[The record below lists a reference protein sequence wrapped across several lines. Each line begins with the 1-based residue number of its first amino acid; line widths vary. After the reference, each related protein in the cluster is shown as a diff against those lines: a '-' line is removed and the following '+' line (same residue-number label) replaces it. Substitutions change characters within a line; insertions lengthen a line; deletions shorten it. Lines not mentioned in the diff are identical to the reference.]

1 MGLAR
6 TFPRCEVA
14 IMTDQPRRIPIVSL
28 DDLEP
33 VTISGGSVYP
43 LLTPT
48 TVGSTTGNM
57 GVLRLNPGE
66 WNTEH
71 IHPYS
76 EEYVMVLQGPLAIRI
91 DDVPHTVKTH
101 EALIV
106 PIGARHRLSN
116 DGETEVL
123 VVYTLA
129 PLPPPG
135 EAMQVFTEPLPTGA
149 SGESVVY

>member
-1 MGLAR
+1 MSQLK
-6 TFPRCEVA
+6 EVDT
-14 IMTDQPRRIPIVSL
+14 MTDQPGSIPIVSL
-28 DDLEP
+28 DDLDP
-33 VTISGGSVYP
+33 VTVSGGSVYP
-43 LLTPT
+43 LLTPK

-57 GVLRLNPGE
+57 GVLRLIPGE

-91 DDVPHTVKTH
+91 DDVLHTLQTH
-101 EALIV
+101 QALIV

-116 DGETEVL
+116 DGEADVV

-135 EAMQVFTEPLPTGA
+135 EAMKIFTEPPPAGE
-149 SGESVVY
+149 SGESLAY